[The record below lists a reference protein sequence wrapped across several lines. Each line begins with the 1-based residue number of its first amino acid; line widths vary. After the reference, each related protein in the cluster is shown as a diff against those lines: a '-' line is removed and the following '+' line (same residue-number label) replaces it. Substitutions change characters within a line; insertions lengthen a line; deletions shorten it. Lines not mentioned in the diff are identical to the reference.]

1 MSAFEKILVPLDG
14 SECSFHALEKAIQ
27 IAKKFDS
34 KISLINVYSIS
45 IFRLTPSQ
53 VFESM
58 KELRKSGEEVLE
70 EGKKK
75 AKSQDLQINTILKEG
90 HAVEKIVE
98 TAKEDNFD
106 LIVMGAR
113 GLSSFKQI
121 LLGSVSHGT
130 TVLAS
135 CPVLIVK

>member
-14 SECSFHALEKAIQ
+14 SEYSFNALEKAIQ
-27 IAKKFDS
+27 IAKKFNS
-34 KISLINVYSIS
+34 RISLINVYSIS

-58 KELRKSGEEVLE
+58 KELRKSGEAVLE
-70 EGKKK
+70 EGIKK
-75 AKSQDLQINTILKEG
+75 AFSQDLLVETIIKEG
-90 HAVEKIVE
+90 HIVEEIVE
-98 TAKEDNFD
+98 TAKEGNFD

-113 GLSSFKQI
+113 GLSTFKQI
-121 LLGSVSHGT
+121 LLGSVSHGVT
-130 TVLAS
+130 AHAS